1 MVTISYIS
9 KNSINLM
16 VYIRAKKVKSDQ
28 YLYLVKSVWDSKRS
42 TSKQQI
48 VKYLGKASEV
58 DKDDIPEE
66 YRNDAKI
73 LSVLASY
80 NPEDIQKREYAT
92 KKSKQQ
98 LFKKLTD
105 GNLDECIKIYKNYV
119 EIFNIADFFDKIL
132 RPVMNQIGEEWDNG
146 KLPIAT
152 EHVAS
157 NVAQTLVKIIMEQ
170 ISGTGNKKKV
180 LLCVPVGEE
189 HHIGCDVL
197 ETYLTIKG
205 FKVFN
210 MGTSIPTDS
219 ILDFIKM
226 KKPDVLL
233 ISITIGDNI
242 LAGQRLA
249 KKIREKSKIPIL
261 IGGYAMQIKNPPK
274 FDGNVIGDISL
285 EDIPKILRKI
295 PLTN

>member
-1 MVTISYIS
+1 
-9 KNSINLM
+9 M

-28 YLYLVKSVWDSKRS
+28 YLYLVKSVWDSKKS
-42 TSKQQI
+42 TSKQEI

-58 DKDDIPEE
+58 VKDDIPLEF
-66 YRNDAKI
+66 RNNAKI

-80 NPEDIQKREYAT
+80 NPEDIQKREDAT

-105 GNLDECIKIYKNYV
+105 GNIEECIKIYKNYV
-119 EIFNIADFFDKIL
+119 EIFNIADFFDRIL
-132 RPVMNQIGEEWDNG
+132 RPVMSKIGEDWDSG

-170 ISGTGNKKKV
+170 VSGTGNKKKIM
-180 LLCVPVGEE
+180 LCVPVGEE

-210 MGTSIPTDS
+210 MGTSIPNES
-219 ILDFIKM
+219 IIEFIDM
-226 KKPDVLL
+226 KKPDIVL
-233 ISITIGDNI
+233 ISITINDNMA
-242 LAGQRLA
+242 AGQRLA
-249 KKIREKSKIPIL
+249 KKIREQSKIPIL
-261 IGGYAMQIKNPPK
+261 IGGYALQADIVPK
-274 FDGNVIGDISL
+274 FEGKVIGDIRL
-285 EDIPKILRKI
+285 DEIPKVLRDAT
-295 PLTN
+295 LAN

>member
-1 MVTISYIS
+1 MITISYIS
-9 KNSINLM
+9 KKLIILM

-28 YLYLVKSVWDSKRS
+28 YLYLVKSVWDSKKS
-42 TSKQQI
+42 TSKQEI

-58 DKDDIPEE
+58 IKDDIPEE
-66 YRNDAKI
+66 FRNDPKI

-80 NPEDIQKREYAT
+80 NPEDIKKREDAT

-119 EIFNIADFFDKIL
+119 DIFNVPDFFDKIL
-132 RPVMNQIGEEWDNG
+132 RPVMSKIGSDWENG
-146 KLPIAT
+146 KLAIAT

-157 NVAQTLVKIIMEQ
+157 NVAQTLVKIIMDQ
-170 ISGTGNKKKV
+170 VSGTGNKKKV
-180 LLCVPVGEE
+180 MLCVPVGEE
-189 HHIGCDVL
+189 HHMGCDVL

-219 ILDFIKM
+219 IIEFINM
-226 KKPDVLL
+226 KKPDVIL
-233 ISITIGDNI
+233 ISITIEDNVS
-242 LAGQRLA
+242 AGQRLA
-249 KKIREKSKIPIL
+249 KKIREHCKTPIL
-261 IGGYAMQIKNPPK
+261 IGGYALQQDNPPK
-274 FDGNVIGDISL
+274 FEGNVVGDMSL
-285 EDIPKILRKI
+285 EEIPKIIRKI

>member
-28 YLYLVKSVWDSKRS
+28 YLYLVKSVWDSKKS
-42 TSKQQI
+42 TSKQEI

-58 DKDDIPEE
+58 VKDDIPTEF
-66 YRNDAKI
+66 RNDAKI

-80 NPEDIQKREYAT
+80 NPEDIQKREDAT

-105 GNLDECIKIYKNYV
+105 GNLEECIKIYKNYV
-119 EIFNIADFFDKIL
+119 EIFNISDFFDKIL
-132 RPVMNQIGEEWDNG
+132 RPVMSKIGEDWDSG
-146 KLPIAT
+146 KLSIAT

-170 ISGTGNKKKV
+170 VSGTGNKKKIMI
-180 LLCVPVGEE
+180 CVPVGEE

-219 ILDFIKM
+219 IMEFINM
-226 KKPDVLL
+226 KKPDIVL
-233 ISITIGDNI
+233 ISITIPDNI

-249 KKIREKSKIPIL
+249 KKIRENSKTPIL
-261 IGGYAMQIKNPPK
+261 IGGHALQIENPPK
-274 FDGNVIGDISL
+274 FEGNVIGDTNL

-295 PLTN
+295 PATN

>member
-1 MVTISYIS
+1 V
-9 KNSINLM
+9 

-42 TSKQQI
+42 TSKQEI
-48 VKYLGKASEV
+48 VKYLGKASDV
-58 DKDDIPEE
+58 IKDDIPLEF
-66 YRNDAKI
+66 RNDAKI

-80 NPEDIQKREYAT
+80 NPEDIQKREDAT

-105 GNLDECIKIYKNYV
+105 GNIEECIKIYKNYV

-132 RPVMNQIGEEWDNG
+132 RPVMVKIGKDWETG
-146 KLPIAT
+146 KLAIAT

-157 NVAQTLVKIIMEQ
+157 NIAQTLVKIIMEQ
-170 ISGTGNKKKV
+170 SSGTGNKKKV
-180 LLCVPVGEE
+180 MICVPVGEE

-210 MGTSIPTDS
+210 MGTSIPTES
-219 ILDFIKM
+219 IMEFINM
-226 KKPDVLL
+226 KKPDIVL
-233 ISITIGDNI
+233 ISITIQDNI

-249 KKIREKSKIPIL
+249 KKIRGQSKIPIL
-261 IGGYAMQIKNPPK
+261 VGGYAMQVENTPK
-274 FDGNVIGDISL
+274 FEGNVIGDTNL

>member
-1 MVTISYIS
+1 
-9 KNSINLM
+9 M

-42 TSKQQI
+42 TSKQEI
-48 VKYLGKASEV
+48 VKYLGKASDV
-58 DKDDIPEE
+58 IKDDIPLEF
-66 YRNDAKI
+66 RNDAKI

-80 NPEDIQKREYAT
+80 NPEDIQKREDAT

-98 LFKKLTD
+98 LFKKLTE
-105 GNLDECIKIYKNYV
+105 GNIEECIKIYKNYV

-132 RPVMNQIGEEWDNG
+132 RPVMVKIGKDWETG
-146 KLPIAT
+146 KLAIAT

-157 NVAQTLVKIIMEQ
+157 NIAQTLVKIIMEQ
-170 ISGTGNKKKV
+170 SSGTGNKKKV
-180 LLCVPVGEE
+180 MICVPVGEE

-210 MGTSIPTDS
+210 MGTSIPTES
-219 ILDFIKM
+219 IMEFINM
-226 KKPDVLL
+226 KKPDIVL
-233 ISITIGDNI
+233 ISITIQDNI

-249 KKIREKSKIPIL
+249 KKIRGQSKIPIL
-261 IGGYAMQIKNPPK
+261 VGGYAMQVENTPK
-274 FDGNVIGDISL
+274 FEGNVIGDTNL

>member
-1 MVTISYIS
+1 
-9 KNSINLM
+9 M
-16 VYIRAKKVKSDQ
+16 VYIRFKKVKSEQ
-28 YLYLVKSVWDSKRS
+28 YLYLVKSVWDSKKK
-42 TSKQQI
+42 TSKQEI
-48 VKYLGKASEV
+48 IKYLGKASLV
-58 DKDDIPEE
+58 VKDDIPVEF
-66 YRNDAKI
+66 RNDAKI

-80 NPEDIQKREYAT
+80 NPQDIQKREDAT
-92 KKSKQQ
+92 KKSRQQ

-105 GNLDECIKIYKNYV
+105 GNIEECIKIYREYV
-119 EIFNIADFFDKIL
+119 QIFNISDFFDKIL
-132 RPVMNQIGEEWDNG
+132 RPVMSKIGSDWEAG
-146 KLPIAT
+146 KLAIAS

-157 NVAQTLVKIIMEQ
+157 NVAQTLVKIIMDQ
-170 ISGTGNKKKV
+170 VSGSGNKKKI

-210 MGTSIPTDS
+210 MGTSIPTES
-219 ILDFIKM
+219 IMEFINM
-226 KKPDVLL
+226 KKPNIVL
-233 ISITIGDNI
+233 ISITIQDNI

-249 KKIREKSKIPIL
+249 KKIRGQSKIPIL
-261 IGGYAMQIKNPPK
+261 VGGYAMQIENTPK
-274 FDGNVIGDISL
+274 FEGNVIGDTSL